1 MVGVHIVFSP
11 TNGRTYCNKI
21 GRSSLAFA
29 AVLVVAGALHMVET
43 GYTEEANTF
52 EANGTLEG
60 YMQQEANTQ
69 ELFVFLGLDLEWFL
83 LVLSESDAVCSDQV
97 EASNSD

>member
-1 MVGVHIVFSP
+1 
-11 TNGRTYCNKI
+11 
-21 GRSSLAFA
+21 LAFA

-43 GYTEEANTF
+43 GHTEEANTF

-60 YMQQEANTQ
+60 CTQQQEANTQ
-69 ELFVFLGLDLEWFL
+69 ELFLVLGSDLEWFL
-83 LVLSESDAVCSDQV
+83 LVLSDSDAVCSDQV

>member
-21 GRSSLAFA
+21 GRSSLAFV
-29 AVLVVAGALHMVET
+29 AVLVVAGLHMVET
-43 GYTEEANTF
+43 AHTEEANTL

-60 YMQQEANTQ
+60 
-69 ELFVFLGLDLEWFL
+69 
-83 LVLSESDAVCSDQV
+83 
-97 EASNSD
+97 